1 MIESPQSASIPPEVL
16 RLKYFCSLNLGDPRE
31 TWQSLQRMAI
41 VAEHELLR
49 VRQAKHLACDFK
61 MRFQEEF
68 VGTQLERSR
77 VYSRRYVEHLTDL
90 LADVKNDKDQSLAKR
105 LQCKR
110 LLRTTI
116 EDREQ
121 CKQRAVALQAKLAD
135 AKRRNLYLLQILQQ
149 CRASYEKAIHMSELL
164 ENFKMDPLF
173 KSWFAVGEFHTS
185 SVADWY
191 ELRAQCADDVARL
204 EAELKVLERQ
214 LERLHKSVEQRR
226 LQWVKANVEDVAI
239 CERAEQLQ
247 DLVHRAVDQI
257 VETEE
262 ARVFH
267 LLSCFDVRRK
277 WLDEVRLKRLHV
289 ETTSSSPSTDDAGG
303 AVNQNLVMLS
313 IARLDSI
320 KQEKLFDSLVRKLH
334 VYERIRKQESEKQQ
348 VRWLMLVWDLRLE
361 K

>member
-1 MIESPQSASIPPEVL
+1 MVVL
-16 RLKYFCSLNLGDPRE
+16 
-31 TWQSLQRMAI
+31 
-41 VAEHELLR
+41 AEHELLN

-68 VGTQLERSR
+68 VTSQLESSR
-77 VYSRRYVEHLTDL
+77 AYSQGYVKHLTDL
-90 LADVKNDKDQSLAKR
+90 LTDVKNEKDQSLAKW
-105 LQCKR
+105 LHCKR

-121 CKQRAVALQAKLAD
+121 CKQRALALQSKLAD
-135 AKRRNLYLLQILQQ
+135 AKRKNLYLLQILQQ

-204 EAELKVLERQ
+204 EAELVVIGRQ
-214 LERLHKSVEQRR
+214 LERLRELVEQRR
-226 LQWVKANVEDVAI
+226 LQWVKASVADVAI

-247 DLVHRAVDQI
+247 DLVHRAVDQV

-267 LLSCFDVRRK
+267 LLSCFDVRRR
-277 WLDEVRLKRLHV
+277 WLDEARLKRLHSKA
-289 ETTSSSPSTDDAGG
+289 TSSSQNTESSGGGTGAGSS
-303 AVNQNLVMLS
+303 VNQILVMLS

-320 KQEKLFDSLVRKLH
+320 KQEKLYDSLVRKLR
-334 VYERIRKQESEKQQ
+334 VYERIRKQEIEKQQ
-348 VRWLMLVWDLRLE
+348 VRFIVLILTMAWHFAGVS
-361 K
+361 

>member
-1 MIESPQSASIPPEVL
+1 MTIL
-16 RLKYFCSLNLGDPRE
+16 
-31 TWQSLQRMAI
+31 
-41 VAEHELLR
+41 AEHELQN
-49 VRQAKHLACDFK
+49 VRQGKHLAGDFK

-68 VGTQLERSR
+68 VSSQLESSR
-77 VYSRRYVEHLTDL
+77 AYSKGYVEHLMDL
-90 LADVKNDKDQSLAKR
+90 LAHVKNEKDQSLVKR
-105 LQCKR
+105 MQCKR

-121 CKQRAVALQAKLAD
+121 CKQRALALQSKLAD
-135 AKRRNLYLLQILQQ
+135 AKRRNVYLLQILQQ
-149 CRASYEKAIHMSELL
+149 CRASYEKAVQMSELL

-204 EAELKVLERQ
+204 EGELKVLERQ
-214 LERLHKSVEQRR
+214 LERLYESVEQRR
-226 LQWVKANVEDVAI
+226 LQWVKASVADVAI

-247 DLVHRAVDQI
+247 ELVHDAANQV
-257 VETEE
+257 VETED

-277 WLDEVRLKRLHV
+277 WLDEVCLKRLHT
-289 ETTSSSPSTDDAGG
+289 EATGSSLRSAESSGGGG
-303 AVNQNLVMLS
+303 AGSSVNQNLVMLS

-320 KQEKLFDSLVRKLH
+320 KQEKLYDSLVRKLR
-334 VYERIRKQESEKQQ
+334 VYERIRKQEIEKQQ
-348 VRWLMLVWDLRLE
+348 VHRCFWCWLLRDVLGLTN
-361 K
+361 